1 MHICR
6 NGCLNQ
12 IFLILFDFPFP
23 SGLGAYAP
31 DYLYYLYPY
40 PTDMRKSFYTLSGI
54 VTNNMKRNV
63 QDGEVF
69 IFINRS
75 CTGMKILHLEC
86 GGLVIYQMKL
96 ESGTFKL
103 PVFDEESHTFKTTW
117 QDLMLMVRGIE
128 IDKNAQKKRWEKP
141 VK

>member
-1 MHICR
+1 MF
-6 NGCLNQ
+6 NLNDSMQ
-12 IFLILFDFPFP
+12 
-23 SGLGAYAP
+23 
-31 DYLYYLYPY
+31 YYLYPY

-96 ESGTFKL
+96 ESGTFVYSG
-103 PVFDEESHTFKTTW
+103 PISTTNSGTNGTGIPDETEP
-117 QDLMLMVRGIE
+117 LIL
-128 IDKNAQKKRWEKP
+128 N
-141 VK
+141 